1 MADKIE
7 LHMFDKHIGDIYK
20 ENDHIIM
27 KQYENRV
34 HLASPLMIP
43 KDQEYFDST
52 ALTFIDRVP
61 GLISDSLPGSY
72 GDTIL
77 NDFFEHNNNGKSP
90 SVIDK
95 LHFIGDRGLGALTFS
110 PSNNPS
116 KDEIETLNLKTMF
129 EKARDLK
136 HNKSF
141 SSLHEALLVSAH
153 SFVGG
158 ARAKAVASINL
169 ESKEVYLGNRNDVV
183 PEGFIPAIIKYDDT
197 EEGGKDKSLYSKLE
211 YIYYLLAKESGI
223 EMSDCYLLNAEN
235 RHHFVA
241 KRFDYTDGKRFHV
254 HSLAGLLH
262 KDYNIPMSLS
272 YEELFETARRLNA
285 SQSNKQLFK
294 QMIFNFLY
302 VNQDDHSRN
311 FSFMCDDD
319 FQWKATPAYDI
330 TFAKGKKQTIEHQLS
345 LYGKPLSKIGIEE
358 IVRLGNKYELNNEFM
373 AETIEEMIDL
383 RESKLGTYLKE
394 YDISTEK
401 RKQLIHEES
410 KRNFD

>member
-1 MADKIE
+1 
-7 LHMFDKHIGDIYK
+7 
-20 ENDHIIM
+20 
-27 KQYENRV
+27 
-34 HLASPLMIP
+34 
-43 KDQEYFDST
+43 
-52 ALTFIDRVP
+52 VP

-72 GDTIL
+72 GDAIL

-116 KDEIETLNLKTMF
+116 AEEMQTLNLKTMF
-129 EKARDLK
+129 EQARELK
-136 HNKSF
+136 NGKKF
-141 SSLHEALLVSAH
+141 TSLHEALLVSAH

-169 ESKEVYLGNRNDVV
+169 ASKEVHLGHRNGFV

-197 EEGGKDKSLYSKLE
+197 EVGGKNKSLYSKLE

-223 EMSDCYLLNAEN
+223 EMSDCYLLNAED

-241 KRFDYTDGKRFHV
+241 KRFDYVDGKRFHV

-285 SQSNKQLFK
+285 SQSHKQLFK

-311 FSFMCDDD
+311 FSFMCDDN

-330 TFAKGKKQTIEHQLS
+330 TFAKGKKQTIEHQLT
-345 LYGKPLSKIGIEE
+345 LYGKPLSKIGIDE
-358 IVRLGNKYELNNEFM
+358 IVRLGSKYEIDTKFM
-373 AETIEEMIDL
+373 AETIEQMIEL
-383 RESKLGTYLKE
+383 RESKLDTYLKE
-394 YDISTEK
+394 YDISAEK
-401 RKQLIHEES
+401 RKQLMDEVS
-410 KRNFD
+410 KRNFE